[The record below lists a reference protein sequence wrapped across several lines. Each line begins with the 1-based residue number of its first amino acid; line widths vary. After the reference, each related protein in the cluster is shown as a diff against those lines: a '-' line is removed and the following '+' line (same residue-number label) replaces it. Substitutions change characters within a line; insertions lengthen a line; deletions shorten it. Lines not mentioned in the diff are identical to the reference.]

1 LGKEGNFMNK
11 KKLTV
16 YDLLQL
22 KGKKQ
27 IHDVYVNNVEEAVAA
42 EEAGIDMIVTAYG
55 MPQHGIY
62 GTFEDVKRIREA
74 APNTHLMS
82 AAPERS
88 FATADEAVRAAYKLL
103 SIGCDSFY
111 TNNSTDIIKALY
123 REKVP
128 VISHVGLI
136 PGHANWIGGFRA
148 IGKTADEA
156 LGVLEHALEL
166 DNAGAIAVELEVVP
180 TKVAEIITKKV
191 NLLTISMGSG
201 SYCDGQYLFS
211 QDILGYNKGHIPRH
225 SRIYRDFNKEFEK
238 LHQERVTAYKE
249 FISDTENKKFND
261 PKITVSIE
269 DREYDHFLNLVDK
282 L

>member
-1 LGKEGNFMNK
+1 MNK

-42 EEAGIDMIVTAYG
+42 EEAGIDIIVTAYG

-156 LGVLEHALEL
+156 LGVLEHTLEL